1 MVTQASESHQGD
13 AKDMGERCYDAGCD
27 APLEGHRHDAVHDE
41 DYEHKVPDHGI
52 NIHL

>member
-1 MVTQASESHQGD
+1 MSRRG
-13 AKDMGERCYDAGCD
+13 YDAGCD

-41 DYEHKVPDHGI
+41 DDEHKVPDHGI